1 MHSHENEPTRKSNRA
16 TLARVKKEM
25 DIPRMTESARE
36 EEEKSQLEHA
46 GVGKVAIIQRG
57 KESHVA
63 CARVNH
69 GKTNHCNSKVTPRH
83 MQSE

>member
-1 MHSHENEPTRKSNRA
+1 MHSHENEPPRKSNRA

-36 EEEKSQLEHA
+36 EEESQPEHA
-46 GVGKVAIIQRG
+46 GAGKAAITERG

-63 CARVNH
+63 RALVNALEGENN
-69 GKTNHCNSKVTPRH
+69 GKANHCNS
-83 MQSE
+83 